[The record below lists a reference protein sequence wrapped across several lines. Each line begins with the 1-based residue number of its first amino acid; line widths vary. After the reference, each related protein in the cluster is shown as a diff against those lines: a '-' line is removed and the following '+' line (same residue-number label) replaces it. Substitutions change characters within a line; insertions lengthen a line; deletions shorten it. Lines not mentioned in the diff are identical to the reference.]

1 MAGFQTKTFSKH
13 DDYMTPK
20 CAWEN
25 IKDYI
30 PKDKLI
36 WEAFYGNGDSG
47 KYLTELGFTNIH
59 KDLDF
64 FENDIGEIVVSNPP
78 FTLCEEVLA
87 RLKELNKPFILLMPS
102 SKIFTQ
108 YFRELFNDEIIQI
121 IIPRRRIQFVKTE
134 NGVIPENYKSKCNF
148 DCYYYCWKIG
158 LPKDIIFLNN
168 AVEMKK
174 KKKKVTFKIK

>member
-20 CAWEN
+20 SAWQN

-64 FENDIGEIVVSNPP
+64 FYKNYTST
-78 FTLCEEVLA
+78 F
-87 RLKELNKPFILLMPS
+87 RLL
-102 SKIFTQ
+102 
-108 YFRELFNDEIIQI
+108 
-121 IIPRRRIQFVKTE
+121 
-134 NGVIPENYKSKCNF
+134 
-148 DCYYYCWKIG
+148 
-158 LPKDIIFLNN
+158 
-168 AVEMKK
+168 
-174 KKKKVTFKIK
+174 

>member
-20 CAWEN
+20 SAWQN

-108 YFRELFNDEIIQI
+108 YFREYLM
-121 IIPRRRIQFVKTE
+121 
-134 NGVIPENYKSKCNF
+134 
-148 DCYYYCWKIG
+148 
-158 LPKDIIFLNN
+158 
-168 AVEMKK
+168 MK
-174 KKKKVTFKIK
+174 